1 MQRNGGTHS
10 TLVNESVK
18 RVVVMTPE
26 WRLHGLLWLVLTHW
40 LLIAPAGYCISLQS
54 TTVDTAI
61 CATAVQAAFV
71 KMFMA
76 VWEKAKSSGFFSQPI
91 SGQANQSVALIGQT
105 ALKRL
110 NCVPT
115 GFPLVPHGWCH
126 CQLRSL
132 RYSSVTWAWAELR
145 LHGGPKLLGLFF
157 VSPEPQ
163 VLLFLLTF

>member
-1 MQRNGGTHS
+1 M
-10 TLVNESVK
+10 
-18 RVVVMTPE
+18 
-26 WRLHGLLWLVLTHW
+26 
-40 LLIAPAGYCISLQS
+40 
-54 TTVDTAI
+54 DTAI

-115 GFPLVPHGWCH
+115 GPTRLVPLPAPLATV
-126 CQLRSL
+126 QLGYL
-132 RYSSVTWAWAELR
+132 SV
-145 LHGGPKLLGLFF
+145 GGATAAQRTEAPWMFF